1 MDLTKVNG
9 CYSKELR
16 ENCNNI
22 KLMLNSPSVSTA
34 EMIRVVRCII
44 EPAFI
49 NAQAK
54 KRFIKN
60 LVACKTKEAVDNLCR
75 EAVFNG
81 MWYKPTRRSAAAH

>member
-1 MDLTKVNG
+1 MNLTKVNG

-22 KLMLNSPSVSTA
+22 KLMRREPSVSTE

-49 NAQAK
+49 NAGAK

-60 LVACKTKEAVDNLCR
+60 LEACKTKEAVDDLCR
-75 EAVFNG
+75 EAVMNG
-81 MWYKPTRRSAAAH
+81 MWYKANRRVVA